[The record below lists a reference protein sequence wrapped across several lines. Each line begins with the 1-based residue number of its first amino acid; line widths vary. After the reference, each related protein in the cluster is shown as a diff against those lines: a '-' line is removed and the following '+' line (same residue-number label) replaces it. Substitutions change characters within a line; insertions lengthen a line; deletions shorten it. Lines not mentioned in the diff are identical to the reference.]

1 MIKVIF
7 LTNTIIMKKFLS
19 IAAIALLG
27 IAYTQAADVTALYVI
42 GPAGTVV
49 NGTTLPDWK
58 MLEAVKVDL
67 NRGKFTMDCQNISVI
82 GVSDKSVDTEDWGN
96 WQTGLW
102 SLAAPLTSA
111 DLGNAVALEGP
122 GNKNFELPWKG
133 DWKLEFSSDLKTVTC
148 TTTTP
153 EPETTYYL
161 VGDGNLGW
169 SASDTYMFTK
179 AEDGTYW
186 LDVTEENKI
195 QGVDGGNVANINII
209 RNGEWNAWWG
219 CQARPI
225 EPSENAME
233 WQWMTNADAD
243 SFCFAAGVSYTGSIK
258 FVEPETMD
266 SNSAAMVTFY
276 PTVVEHPVSGI
287 TSIMHDEAAPVYY
300 DLNGVRISHAHPG
313 SICIVR
319 QGSKVYKHIAR

>member
-1 MIKVIF
+1 
-7 LTNTIIMKKFLS
+7 MKKLLS
-19 IAAIALLG
+19 FAAVALLG
-27 IAYTQAADVTALYVI
+27 LTYSQAADVTALYVI

-49 NGTTLPDWK
+49 NGNTLPDWK

-67 NRGKFTMDCQNISVI
+67 NRGKFTMECQNLSVI
-82 GVSDKSVDTEDWGN
+82 AVSDKSVETEDWGN

-102 SLAAPLTSA
+102 APAAPLTSA

-122 GNKNFELPWKG
+122 GAGNFELPWKG

-161 VGDGNLGW
+161 VGDGNIGW
-169 SASDTYMFTK
+169 NASDTYKFTK

-186 LDVTEENKI
+186 LDVTEEHKI
-195 QGVDGGNVANINII
+195 QGVDGGNIANINII

-219 CQARPI
+219 CQTRPI
-225 EPSENAME
+225 EPSETAME
-233 WQWMTNADAD
+233 WKWMANGDAD

-258 FVEPETMD
+258 FVEPATLD
-266 SNSAAMVTFY
+266 SNSIAMVTFY
-276 PTVVEHPVSGI
+276 PTIVGRPGSGV
-287 TSIMHDEAAPVYY
+287 TSIMHDETVPVYY
-300 DLNGVRISHAHPG
+300 DLNGVRISNPRPG
-313 SICIVR
+313 TICIVR
-319 QGSKVYKHIAR
+319 QGTKVYKHIAR